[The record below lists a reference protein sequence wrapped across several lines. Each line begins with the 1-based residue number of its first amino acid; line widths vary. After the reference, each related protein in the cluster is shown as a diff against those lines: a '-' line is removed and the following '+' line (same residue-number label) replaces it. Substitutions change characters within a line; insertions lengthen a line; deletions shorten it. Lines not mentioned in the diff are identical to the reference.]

1 MVITVD
7 NDVTFQQ
14 CQQRSGMNTFPQVFI
29 NGKTI
34 GGFDSLEKLQR
45 SGELL
50 TLK

>member
-1 MVITVD
+1 
-7 NDVTFQQ
+7 
-14 CQQRSGMNTFPQVFI
+14 MNTFPQVFVD
-29 NGKTI
+29 GTTI